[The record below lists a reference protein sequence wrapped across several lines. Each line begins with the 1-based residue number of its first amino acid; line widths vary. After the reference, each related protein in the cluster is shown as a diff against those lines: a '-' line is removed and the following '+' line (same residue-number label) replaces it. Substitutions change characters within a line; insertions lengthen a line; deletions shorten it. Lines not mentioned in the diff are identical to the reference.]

1 MISDVLSDAVCQI
14 DKYLAD
20 GWYDGEVRERIS
32 AVREVMDAMR
42 GELDDREGTPR
53 PIVDLLVGGQEEIA
67 AYRRKMISTAV
78 LLRQGRVT
86 AALAEIPFTEGEAIA
101 EAVMGSDLPPR

>member
-53 PIVDLLVGGQEEIA
+53 PIVDLLVGGHKEIV
-67 AYRRKMISTAV
+67 AYRRKMI

-86 AALAEIPFTEGEAIA
+86 AALAEIPFTEGEALA